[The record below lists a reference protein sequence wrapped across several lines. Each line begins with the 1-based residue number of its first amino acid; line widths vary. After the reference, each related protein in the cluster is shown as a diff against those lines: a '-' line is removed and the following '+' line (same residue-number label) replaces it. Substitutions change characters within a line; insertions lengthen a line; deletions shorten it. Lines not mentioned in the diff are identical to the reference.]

1 MWCVIRTPLVTRS
14 LCSRT
19 TEYSAQSTSVIG
31 SYVNVIKMFCR
42 FSKQSHS
49 TARNTESR
57 SKWQVQWKL
66 RIWEAYEQ
74 RCARHHAVC
83 WWPRGQDG
91 YMRCELTVACCI
103 MSHLLFTT
111 ESFNKTAF
119 EVTNK
124 TKHFTYRRFQYCCCF
139 LVFMLCCE
147 ICKFQIFLQIYCRH
161 LQDNCIWLR

>member
-1 MWCVIRTPLVTRS
+1 LCFYVTVIRTRLVS

-19 TEYSAQSTSVIG
+19 SEYITQGIGVIG

-66 RIWEAYEQ
+66 HIWEACEQ

-91 YMRCELTVACCI
+91 YM
-103 MSHLLFTT
+103 
-111 ESFNKTAF
+111 
-119 EVTNK
+119 
-124 TKHFTYRRFQYCCCF
+124 
-139 LVFMLCCE
+139 
-147 ICKFQIFLQIYCRH
+147 
-161 LQDNCIWLR
+161 